1 MFVSIVSKFRL
12 KYQFVC
18 VRLIALG
25 GWCFDEL
32 DLKFVFGNAGPDKIH
47 SFDNFFDEIIIQ
59 NFPLH

>member
-1 MFVSIVSKFRL
+1 MFVRIVSKFRL
-12 KYQFVC
+12 KYRFVC

-47 SFDNFFDEIIIQ
+47 GFDYVFHESIII
-59 NFPLH
+59 FRAL